1 MKAKKTYAKGGP
13 ITPDPKKKMMT
24 ADEKFNAAARSRE
37 AENLTEMRNAL
48 KEEGKEA
55 VAKFDKE
62 LKAKGYKVI
71 SRNVKKMP
79 GGGMMP
85 KYKDGG
91 KMYLKGGQ
99 VKLDKNKDGKISG
112 EDFKMMKKYQVGGV
126 TPKDKMIED
135 EIKATRVVSAAVP
148 NRQDLEAAY
157 KATQQTG
164 ADGTVSF
171 EDFLKKGVDDA
182 DIRKIKNSAYSMAT
196 ARQKAQDKA
205 KTPAQR
211 SAGQKS
217 RLQTGESIGSSV
229 RPGSGQ
235 GEIDA
240 DESNR
245 ARVDGVMEEMLR
257 KMGYKR

>member
-1 MKAKKTYAKGGP
+1 MKAKKSVYKSGGN
-13 ITPDPKKKMMT
+13 T
-24 ADEKFNAAARSRE
+24 SG
-37 AENLTEMRNAL
+37 L
-48 KEEGKEA
+48 
-55 VAKFDKE
+55 
-62 LKAKGYKVI
+62 
-71 SRNVKKMP
+71 
-79 GGGMMP
+79 
-85 KYKDGG
+85 G
-91 KMYLKGGQ
+91 KMKKYLAGGQ

-112 EDFKMMKKYQVGGV
+112 KDFKMMKKYQVGGV

-157 KATQQTG
+157 KASFKSG

-171 EDFLKKGVDDA
+171 EDFLKKGVDDG
-182 DIRKIKNSAYSMAT
+182 DIRKIKNSAEAMAT

-217 RLQTGESIGSSV
+217 RLQTGESMGSSV

-245 ARVDGVMEEMLR
+245 AGVEGVMEEMLR